1 MRIMAI
7 FLAVFFLLAG
17 CAHVIS
23 KESMA
28 LVDTSITFS
37 MVKENPGGYSGKYVL
52 LGGIIA
58 AVHNNNDGG
67 EIEIVQHDLDSRGRP
82 ETSDMSAGRFL
93 AHSDS
98 FLDPLVFLTGLPIS
112 VVGRVEGEKT
122 LPLDGIAYRYPVISV
137 KEVRLLK
144 PGQDS
149 PYPVFHFGIGLGHV
163 F

>member
-1 MRIMAI
+1 MRNMAI
-7 FLAVFFLLAG
+7 LLALCSLLAG

-28 LVDTSITFS
+28 LVDTSITFR
-37 MVKENPGGYSGKYVL
+37 MVKENPGGYAGKYVL

-58 AVHNNNDGG
+58 VVRNNSDGG

-93 AHSDS
+93 AHSNG

-112 VVGRVEGEKT
+112 VVGRVEGDKT
-122 LPLDGIAYRYPVISV
+122 LPLDGIAYRYPVISI

-144 PGQDS
+144 PDQDS
-149 PYPVFHFGIGLGHV
+149 PYPVFHFGVRFGHV